1 MLIIGEKINATI
13 PAVKAIFQWRNRDE
27 LIKLAERQVRAGADQ
42 IDVNV
47 GTGLGSQEDE
57 IAAMVWAIETIQ
69 REMEIPICI
78 DSPDPAVIEAGLKA
92 REGRSSF
99 INSTK
104 AEDENLK
111 KIVPLALRYEA
122 PLVALAMDESGIP
135 ETLEGRIDACRK
147 TVAVCL
153 RLGLALENVYFD
165 PLVIPVSTDVKQGI
179 VTLNCISAIK
189 KIFPGAKT
197 VTGLSNISYGLP
209 ARSLLNVGFLYMA
222 MFAGL
227 DAVIMDPL
235 VEEQMKAIRA
245 GEVLIGKDRHC
256 RRYTRAF
263 RLRSQEPGRK
273 GETNG
278 RRV

>member
-1 MLIIGEKINATI
+1 MLIIGEKINASI
-13 PAVKAIFQWRNRDE
+13 PAVKAIYQQRDRDGLIE
-27 LIKLAERQVRAGADQ
+27 LAGRQARAGADQ

-47 GTGLGSQEDE
+47 GTGLGSREDE
-57 IAAMVWAIETIQ
+57 IAAMVWAIENIQ
-69 REMEIPICI
+69 QELEIPICI
-78 DSPDPAVIEAGLKA
+78 DSPDPAVIEAGLRA
-92 REGRSSF
+92 REGRSSL

-104 AEDENLK
+104 AEDESLK

-153 RLGLALENVYFD
+153 RSGLALESIYFD

-189 KIFPGAKT
+189 RIFPGAKT

-209 ARSLLNVGFLYMA
+209 SRSLLNVGFLYMA
-222 MFAGL
+222 MNAGL

-235 VEEQMKAIRA
+235 VDEQMSAVRA

-263 RLRSQEPGRK
+263 RLRSQEAERK

-278 RRV
+278 

>member
-13 PAVKAIFQWRNRDE
+13 PAVKAILQWRNQDE
-27 LIKLAERQVRAGADQ
+27 LIKLAGRQVRAGADQ

-47 GTGLGSQEDE
+47 GTGLGSREDE
-57 IAAMVWAIETIQ
+57 IASMVWAIENIQ
-69 REMEIPICI
+69 QELEAPICI
-78 DSPDPAVIEAGLKA
+78 DSPDPAVLEAGLKA
-92 REGRSSF
+92 REGRTSF

-104 AEDENLK
+104 AEDENLER
-111 KIVPLALRYEA
+111 IVPLALRYGA

-135 ETLEGRIDACRK
+135 KTLEGRIDACRK

-189 KIFPGAKT
+189 RIFPGAKT

-209 ARSLLNVGFLYMA
+209 ARSLLNAGFLYMA

-235 VEEQMKAIRA
+235 VEEQMNAIRA
-245 GEVLIGKDRHC
+245 GGVLIGKDRHC
-256 RRYTRAF
+256 RRYTRVF
-263 RLRSQEPGRK
+263 RLRSQEAGRK

-278 RRV
+278 